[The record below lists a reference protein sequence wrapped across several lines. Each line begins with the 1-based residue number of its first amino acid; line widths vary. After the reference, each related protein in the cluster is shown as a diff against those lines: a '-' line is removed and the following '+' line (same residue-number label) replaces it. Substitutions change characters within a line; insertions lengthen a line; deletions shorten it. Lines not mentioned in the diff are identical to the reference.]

1 MAPWTSGLSHHP
13 FTVESRVRTPAG
25 SPKVKGDTM
34 KHIVSFSG
42 GKDSTA
48 MLLKMLENNMQ
59 IDEIIYCDT
68 GKEFPQMY
76 DHIEKVKFYI
86 KEKYNKTITI
96 LKSEKTFDYFMFEH
110 IKTRG
115 KNKGQ
120 AGYGWPSMR
129 ARWCTTYL
137 KTVVLDKYLKKY
149 KEEGYVEYI
158 GIAYDEL
165 DRVKDKKYPLV
176 EWQMTEKDCLDY
188 CFKNGWNWIENG
200 IELYS
205 VLDRVSCWCC
215 RNKNLKELKN
225 IYNFLPNY
233 WEKLREL
240 QKKIDIPFRNKST
253 IFELENQFKNQSL
266 TDKISR

>member
-1 MAPWTSGLSHHP
+1 
-13 FTVESRVRTPAG
+13 
-25 SPKVKGDTM
+25 M

-176 EWQMTEKDCLDY
+176 EWQMTEKDCLQY
-188 CFKNGWNWIENG
+188 CYDRGFDWSG
-200 IELYS
+200 LYKHF
-205 VLDRVSCWCC
+205 DRVSCWCC
-215 RNKNLKELKN
+215 PLKNQKELTILWQYYPDLWEQLKEMDKKAYNLFKFPNWKVEGLEQKFINKKNKN
-225 IYNFLPNY
+225 
-233 WEKLREL
+233 
-240 QKKIDIPFRNKST
+240 KKK
-253 IFELENQFKNQSL
+253 
-266 TDKISR
+266 